1 MEAKQSYSDALT
13 SIRQSGDGEGSSLA
27 LDSLAERGIGVGAE
41 NPYMDGSVL
50 PKPMQD
56 ILRMEAMKN
65 SSTNIADKQ
74 ILEKPSDHTALPSR
88 FQYNPYDMMY
98 LKNTSPDNAST
109 AESLDDD
116 YIQDF

>member
-13 SIRQSGDGEGSSLA
+13 VIRRSGDGEGSSLA

-56 ILRMEAMKN
+56 ILRREAVRN
-65 SSTNIADKQ
+65 STNGT
-74 ILEKPSDHTALPSR
+74 EKPVSEKQSVPSR
-88 FQYNPYDMMY
+88 FQYNPYDLMY
-98 LKNTSPDNAST
+98 LKNTSPDNGSA
-109 AESLDDD
+109 AGSLDDD